1 MHTGNLKGTLYCNSD
16 NKSRKNNQKTYKNR
30 KILQASIKTGRNPT
44 SLLCELSEYMK
55 RVSFRFPVRVEGSV
69 TVETACI
76 LPIFVIAFL
85 EILSLL
91 QGLTVYSGMLVAL
104 QNVSTPIS
112 VYGYVYDSLTQ
123 EEEREVLGLG
133 ILPSFLFSELYL
145 KKKLQEEIQGTDYV
159 KYIDGKEAGVSLI
172 GSYVNR
178 NELSVLVNYK
188 INPSFSITGRAYRMS
203 NRLYLKMWN
212 GYQAEQE
219 EKEEYVYITEYGTV
233 YHLTM
238 DCTHLNL
245 SVQAVSAIN
254 LTVERNE
261 YGKKYKA
268 CEKCITGN
276 EKTAYYITD
285 KGDKYHEILS
295 CSGLKRTVTCVP
307 ESIVED
313 WPVCSMCGKMGK

>member
-1 MHTGNLKGTLYCNSD
+1 MSWLEAILLGT
-16 NKSRKNNQKTYKNR
+16 
-30 KILQASIKTGRNPT
+30 
-44 SLLCELSEYMK
+44 
-55 RVSFRFPVRVEGSV
+55 
-69 TVETACI
+69 
-76 LPIFVIAFL
+76 
-85 EILSLL
+85 L
-91 QGLTVYSGMLVAL
+91 QGLTEFLPVSSSGHLEIGKVLLGVEDLQMQEYLCDLVIKDGLSVRQLEEKIAKL
-104 QNVSTPIS
+104 STP
-112 VYGYVYDSLTQ
+112 
-123 EEEREVLGLG
+123 
-133 ILPSFLFSELYL
+133 